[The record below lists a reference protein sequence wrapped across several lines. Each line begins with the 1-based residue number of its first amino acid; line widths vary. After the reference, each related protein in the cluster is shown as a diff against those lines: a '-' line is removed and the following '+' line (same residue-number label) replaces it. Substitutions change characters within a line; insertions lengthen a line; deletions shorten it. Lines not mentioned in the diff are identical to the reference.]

1 MTSKLQFIGKSPPP
15 RAKPIKSFGQAFSK
29 ACADPTR
36 EYRTGGAVS
45 YPPTLC
51 VFGRPP
57 QRAKYLIVRKRHRR
71 VNFKSCKLLKEG
83 GPVVGV
89 LRQRRSVRTAQVGGS
104 PFCTKAILFLYPL
117 FSLTHEA
124 QDLRRADKLNLNQF
138 AEPAPCRAGSPSHVV
153 ILKSLAKKKRREKFR
168 RVRAATNAPRVG
180 SAVAF

>member
-1 MTSKLQFIGKSPPP
+1 MLFIGESPPP

-29 ACADPTR
+29 ACSDPTR
-36 EYRTGGAVS
+36 ARWSPSAEGEIPNRS
-45 YPPTLC
+45 
-51 VFGRPP
+51 
-57 QRAKYLIVRKRHRR
+57 KRHRR

-124 QDLRRADKLNLNQF
+124 QRKKLSKKETPRKISPRARGDQRSARWIGGRF
-138 AEPAPCRAGSPSHVV
+138 
-153 ILKSLAKKKRREKFR
+153 LKK
-168 RVRAATNAPRVG
+168 AT
-180 SAVAF
+180 